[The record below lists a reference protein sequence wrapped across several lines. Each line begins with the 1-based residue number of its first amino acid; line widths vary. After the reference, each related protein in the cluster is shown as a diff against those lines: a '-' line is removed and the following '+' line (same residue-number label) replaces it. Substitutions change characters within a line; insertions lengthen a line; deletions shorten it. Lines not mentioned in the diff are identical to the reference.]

1 MYIHGLM
8 RAFFSGSREMQGWQ
22 KANLFLLTQI
32 SLPQGQNKN
41 LNFKFVEEVSALTSF
56 LETAVLIT
64 DLLLASYRAG
74 F

>member
-1 MYIHGLM
+1 
-8 RAFFSGSREMQGWQ
+8 MQGWQ

-32 SLPQGQNKN
+32 SLPQGQSKN

-64 DLLLASYRAG
+64 DLLLASHRAG